1 MSKLTDKLSNEWQDS
16 INFVLGVWLIASPWV
31 LAYAAERVPT
41 TNAVVVGAI
50 IALAA
55 AAALYAFQAWEE
67 WVNVALAAWLIFSPW
82 VLGFSTLQIAMWN
95 HVAVGVAVLVL
106 ALWST
111 TISHGSGG
119 IASKG

>member
-1 MSKLTDKLSNEWQDS
+1 MSKLTDKLSNEWQDA
-16 INFVLGVWLIASPWV
+16 INLVLGAWLIASPWV
-31 LAYAAERVPT
+31 LAYAVERVPT

-67 WVNVALAAWLIFSPW
+67 WTNVALAAWLIVSPW

-119 IASKG
+119 TASKG